1 MKGVQL
7 AVEYLLL
14 GVFVIVRPA
23 LVLQGLA
30 FGAAA
35 AAALPFASGAWPDWL
50 TRAVFSSGALS
61 VTLFITGLLLSKA
74 RRWEP
79 AEGTRQNA
87 QGRTAHYAERP
98 GEHDAA
104 TWPVPFG
111 LTLVL
116 IAALAVYTSSPLVP
130 LWSEILARLD
140 GNVDWGG
147 LSRPA
152 PNAGLIILP
161 ILVGL
166 MVPALVTLAALAAI
180 VLPLALLVLLPN
192 RRPRFMTLVGM
203 SAVCQ
208 AGLSASGWLAARM
221 LARLVEAAGPS
232 MRDSGDAEVVQIAD
246 RLTQASA
253 SLEGM
258 AFMLLAPGCGLLL
271 WLLALRPWQHATG
284 PRYHSAP

>member
-1 MKGVQL
+1 VTVVL
-7 AVEYLLL
+7 EHLLL
-14 GVFVIVRPA
+14 AAFASVRP
-23 LVLQGLA
+23 LFVLQALA
-30 FGAAA
+30 FGVAAVTAVLVAGGAPPGWVLRA
-35 AAALPFASGAWPDWL
+35 ATSAG
-50 TRAVFSSGALS
+50 VLS
-61 VTLFITGLLLSKA
+61 VTLLITGLLLSKA
-74 RRWEP
+74 RGWEQ
-79 AEGTRQNA
+79 ARLDEQ
-87 QGRTAHYAERP
+87 E
-98 GEHDAA
+98 AA

-116 IAALAVYTSSPLVP
+116 FAALAVYTSSPLVP

-221 LARLVEAAGPS
+221 LAGLVEAAGPP
-232 MRDSGDAEVVQIAD
+232 MRGSGDAEVVQIAD
-246 RLTQASA
+246 QLTQASA
-253 SLEGM
+253 SLEAT
-258 AFMLLAPGCGLLL
+258 AFMLLAPACGLLL
-271 WLLALRPWQHATG
+271 WMLALRPW
-284 PRYHSAP
+284 RRR